1 MLLKHSD
8 GTTVLVATDAVCHVV
23 DVGSRGTRKDGRLS
37 ILRLEQLLKEK
48 IMNNTTF
55 QVKRAAENGASI
67 GGGSSDKHGA
77 ASAPQERQPHLDDDV
92 EVKQPYATLTIQA
105 LDASVHPG

>member
-1 MLLKHSD
+1 M
-8 GTTVLVATDAVCHVV
+8 CHIV
-23 DVGSRGTRKDGRLS
+23 DVGSWGTRKDGRLS

-48 IMNNTTF
+48 IVNNTTF

-77 ASAPQERQPHLDDDV
+77 ASALQEKQPHLDDDV
-92 EVKQPYATLTIQA
+92 EVKRPYAALAVQA
-105 LDASVHPG
+105 FGASVPPG